1 MGRGLPAGIPIL
13 ILILGV
19 LITKRMTEALIVSSI
34 TAVIMCD
41 GTNAV
46 TAYVD
51 KMYAVLSSPSF
62 QLLTMVALG
71 FGGMITLLEKSGSM
85 LGFGKTMAKISH
97 SRRKTLILTWLL
109 GGIIFVD
116 DYLNALAVSAS
127 MRPIADRQR
136 IPREHL
142 AYTVNCM
149 GACVCVMIPVSSWS
163 AFAMG
168 CLAEQGLGPGTYFKS
183 IVYMFYPICA
193 IFICLLAAAGFFPVL
208 GSLRQAYRRVDA
220 SGRTA
225 AEERNTGGEIHT
237 DGIRPSNPFYF
248 LLPMGVLIAGMLAF
262 DNNIVIGLL
271 LSLACMFVLYVFRKL
286 MKIREFFDN
295 FFSGAAG
302 MTPMLIN
309 IFMAFVMEQAVE
321 EMGFTT
327 TVITVMTASVP
338 AWLLP
343 AVAFLSVGL
352 ITFFAASFWALIV
365 ISFPIFLPM
374 SVQMGVDPALVT
386 AAVMS
391 GVALG
396 SQACLYSDAVFMV
409 AAGTEVPNEVQF
421 KTVLPYVAV
430 GAAAAGILFILTGIL
445 LQ

>member
-1 MGRGLPAGIPIL
+1 MAKGLLAGIPIL

-19 LITKRMTEALIVSSI
+19 LITKRMTESLIISSV

-41 GTNAV
+41 GVHAV
-46 TAYVD
+46 SAYVD
-51 KMYAVLSSPSF
+51 KMYLVLSSPSF
-62 QLLTMVALG
+62 QLLIMVALG

-85 LGFGKTMAKISH
+85 LGFGKTMERISH
-97 SRRKTLILTWLL
+97 SPRKTLALTWLL

-127 MRPIADRQR
+127 MRPIADRQK

-163 AFAMG
+163 AFAIG
-168 CLAEQGLGPGTYFKS
+168 CLAEQGLGADTYFKS
-183 IVYMFYPICA
+183 ITYMFYPICA
-193 IFICLLAAAGFFPVL
+193 IIICLLTAVGFFPVL
-208 GSLRQAYRRVDA
+208 GSLKQAYGRVNN
-220 SGRTA
+220 GGKTVL
-225 AEERNTGGEIHT
+225 AEWKNGEELPA
-237 DGIRPSNPFYF
+237 GEIRPSSPLCF
-248 LLPMGVLIAGMLAF
+248 LLPMGALVVGMLAF
-262 DNNIVIGLL
+262 GNNIVVGILL
-271 LSLACMFVLYVFRKL
+271 ALACMFVLYVPQKL
-286 MKIREFFDN
+286 MGTREFLDSFLN
-295 FFSGAAG
+295 GAAG

-327 TVITVMTASVP
+327 TVIAVVTASVP

-343 AVAFLSVGL
+343 AVAFVSVGL
-352 ITFFAASFWALIV
+352 ITFFAASFWTLIV
-365 ISFPIFLPM
+365 ISFPIFIPLAI
-374 SVQMGVDPALVT
+374 QMGIDPALVT

-396 SQACLYSDAVFMV
+396 SQACLYSDAIFMV

-421 KTVLPYVAV
+421 KIVLPYVAV
-430 GAAAAGILFILTGIL
+430 GAAAAGILFLIAGFL
-445 LQ
+445 L